1 MNAIMSPL
9 RQMFAALTGS
19 EEAGHSAGPELQRIR
34 TAMET
39 TAVRALVEPVSAS
52 NPCGE
57 SLEYDTEYAVLQSRL
72 SPKADVQYGNFSAKP
87 DAPDWLEVERDAK
100 RLLLKSK
107 DISILIWLT
116 RARVRMAGACGLLEG
131 LATLQALLLA
141 YPSDIHPRIVMDGQ
155 SDPAVRANALAALCD
170 PEGLLGDVR
179 DVVVNAS
186 TAFRLTVRDVE
197 RAFAVPR
204 HPYSTDPENIKLQL
218 ADLYARGD
226 DNLLALLACAQC
238 LEAITKWARDS
249 LQDDAPDVSPL
260 QKLLAGL
267 AIFKQAAVITQK
279 IPAQDVDQGL
289 APPLALRVAPLAVA
303 DALAP
308 LQGADLLEQ
317 REQIRQML
325 AQVREWIDRHEPSSP
340 VSVLLKQADR
350 MWGKRFSEV
359 ATMIPPDLLQAWDR
373 ED

>member
-1 MNAIMSPL
+1 
-9 RQMFAALTGS
+9 
-19 EEAGHSAGPELQRIR
+19 
-34 TAMET
+34 
-39 TAVRALVEPVSAS
+39 
-52 NPCGE
+52 
-57 SLEYDTEYAVLQSRL
+57 
-72 SPKADVQYGNFSAKP
+72 
-87 DAPDWLEVERDAK
+87 
-100 RLLLKSK
+100 
-107 DISILIWLT
+107 
-116 RARVRMAGACGLLEG
+116 
-131 LATLQALLLA
+131 
-141 YPSDIHPRIVMDGQ
+141 MDGQ

-218 ADLYARGD
+218 ADLYARGE